1 MKVMIDESKMSI
13 EYISSVI
20 EDCDANGLM
29 AIADDDS
36 GEIYIFDPKSN
47 LYATSTDLME
57 ADATIDD
64 IIKDEELKNEVM
76 LPAIGD
82 KFKEFAVKWN
92 DLEKKGEDDEVYKT
106 KKCAPIHGNFTEST
120 DESNQINEKIANYES
135 HLRDAAKHIDKAI
148 NEISSLSGSSELADI
163 RKNLGDALAV
173 VQFTIRGI
181 YRLYDNPE
189 IMNGIEAQVSEGI
202 ENDVIEG
209 IPNWAV
215 TYIMYGE
222 VHGDMTD
229 DDVKLVDDYLRKL
242 DNDGIRLIAPIE
254 GTENEFNPHPAF
266 GDACDT
272 TDWSC
277 EID

>member
-1 MKVMIDESKMSI
+1 MKIIINESKMSI

-20 EDCDANGLM
+20 EDCDTNGLM
-29 AIADDDS
+29 AIADDAG

-47 LYATSTDLME
+47 LYATSKSLME
-57 ADATIDD
+57 ADATVDD
-64 IIKDEELKNEVM
+64 IIKVEELKNEVM

-92 DLEKKGEDDEVYKT
+92 DLEKKSEDDEVYKT
-106 KKCAPIHGNFTEST
+106 KKCAPIHGNFTES
-120 DESNQINEKIANYES
+120 INNEIENDKRVRNIM
-135 HLRDAAKHIDKAI
+135 RMIDKYADMYLDGMTG
-148 NEISSLSGSSELADI
+148 EKSMDMELHRLHADI
-163 RKNLGDALAV
+163 RYKIEELIEKCEPIHET
-173 VQFTIRGI
+173 FT
-181 YRLYDNPE
+181 E
-189 IMNGIEAQVSEGI
+189 SEI
-202 ENDVIEG
+202 ENDVVEG
-209 IPNWAV
+209 IPNWAAY
-215 TYIMYGE
+215 YIGYGE
-222 VHGDMTD
+222 VTDDMTSE
-229 DDVKLVDDYLRKL
+229 DVKMVDDYLRKL

>member
-1 MKVMIDESKMSI
+1 MKVKMNKINESRLSI
-13 EYISSVI
+13 EYISSMI

-29 AIADDDS
+29 AIADDAG

-57 ADATIDD
+57 SDATIDD
-64 IIKDEELKNEVM
+64 IIHDEELKNEVM

-92 DLEKKGEDDEVYKT
+92 DLEKKGEDEEVYKT
-106 KKCAPIHGNFTEST
+106 KKCAPIHGNFTES
-120 DESNQINEKIANYES
+120 E
-135 HLRDAAKHIDKAI
+135 
-148 NEISSLSGSSELADI
+148 
-163 RKNLGDALAV
+163 
-173 VQFTIRGI
+173 
-181 YRLYDNPE
+181 
-189 IMNGIEAQVSEGI
+189 I
-202 ENDVIEG
+202 ENDVVEG
-209 IPNWAV
+209 IPNWAAY
-215 TYIMYGE
+215 YIGYGE
-222 VHGDMTD
+222 VTDDMTVE
-229 DDVKLVDDYLRKL
+229 DVKLVDDYLRKL

>member
-20 EDCDANGLM
+20 EDCDTNGLM
-29 AIADDDS
+29 AIADDAG

-47 LYATSTDLME
+47 LYATSKSLME

-92 DLEKKGEDDEVYKT
+92 DLEKKGEDEEVYKT
-106 KKCAPIHGNFTEST
+106 KKCAPIHGNFTES
-120 DESNQINEKIANYES
+120 
-135 HLRDAAKHIDKAI
+135 
-148 NEISSLSGSSELADI
+148 
-163 RKNLGDALAV
+163 
-173 VQFTIRGI
+173 
-181 YRLYDNPE
+181 
-189 IMNGIEAQVSEGI
+189 GI

-222 VHGDMTD
+222 VPGDLTD
-229 DDVKLVDDYLRKL
+229 EDVKLVDEYLRIL
-242 DNDGIRLIAPIE
+242 ESMGIRLIAPIE
-254 GTENEFNPHPAF
+254 GTENEFNRHPAF
-266 GDACDT
+266 GDACAT